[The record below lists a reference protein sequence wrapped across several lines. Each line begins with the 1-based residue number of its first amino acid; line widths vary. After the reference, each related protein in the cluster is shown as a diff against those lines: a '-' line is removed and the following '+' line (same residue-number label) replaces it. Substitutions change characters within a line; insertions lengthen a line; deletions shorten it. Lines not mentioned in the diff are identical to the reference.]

1 MVVLYCVRVTE
12 RYVEKMAGGEI
23 ADRRT
28 NENGFFP
35 TPVDAGKGRDG
46 TPRRFGVGPGA
57 AGRSA
62 VVRPVSATAAV

>member
-12 RYVEKMAGGEI
+12 RYVEKMGGGEI

-28 NENGFFP
+28 NENGLFSHSR
-35 TPVDAGKGRDG
+35 GRGEGRDG